1 MFNRLRMQILQMV
14 AKSWDDAMWTLD
26 VKWKMETIVPSEY
39 DGNMTKISAKTNLLT
54 FVDVALALDKP
65 QVDHTYA
72 SHKRSKFSN
81 QFQKERDHS
90 YSIASPVVLYKS
102 LVKENNVNSCACPG
116 SGSRRKDV
124 TESTDHT
131 YARETVK
138 QHCSRSKSSATMP
151 SQENSNFELLSKL
164 SITSDHTYTD
174 NHSDCTSFTTR
185 TRNKSSLIRFDHSYV
200 YKNSIPNFVEQSCDA
215 TLQRLEYVT
224 PPITERP
231 KDHNYSGSCES
242 LDENLSASETDS
254 CDETNE
260 NVTKIAFTAWCQLR
274 KDHPYSSF

>member
-1 MFNRLRMQILQMV
+1 
-14 AKSWDDAMWTLD
+14 
-26 VKWKMETIVPSEY
+26 MEMIRALPSGH

-72 SHKRSKFSN
+72 SHKRSKFPN
-81 QFQKERDHS
+81 QLQKERDHS
-90 YSIASPVVLYKS
+90 YSIANPVVLYKS
-102 LVKENNVNSCACPG
+102 TGKENNVNSCASSVSG
-116 SGSRRKDV
+116 STSRRKDG
-124 TESTDHT
+124 TEPTDHT
-131 YARETVK
+131 YARETMK
-138 QHCSRSKSSATMP
+138 PQCSFPKSSTTMP

-174 NHSDCTSFTTR
+174 NHSDFTSFTTR
-185 TRNKSSLIRFDHSYV
+185 TQSKPSLIRFDHSYV

-215 TLQRLEYVT
+215 TLQRVEYVT

-254 CDETNE
+254 CDEMHE